1 MTKYDFIL
9 MSGEADAFLKK
20 LQEIGLVDITRSV
33 KPVDEESEK
42 LSYQADIYR
51 KAIVALKEV
60 EPAEFAE
67 KTYGDLAANVMETV
81 NGIEADRNQ
90 LTQLHKDL
98 EECQPW
104 GNFNMNDIEKLA
116 KQGLKLHFY
125 KAKTVD
131 PAWKEQYALSEISN
145 DGTNTYFVVV
155 DDSEAVI
162 TSHSVGEPFGVARS
176 DSDAAIHTY
185 EFPLKELP
193 APTRDCATIKKEISA
208 LEYEIEQKNKHLS
221 ELKCHEDDLRK
232 ELDKMASDLDLH
244 LAHVAGEKAAEDYIT
259 VFEGFAPASSEERL
273 RALLDQEDVFYV
285 ADKAKVD
292 DNPPIKLKN
301 NKFVSM
307 FELLTDMYG
316 RPKYDEFDPTVFISI
331 FFMLFFAFCM
341 GDMGYGLVLI
351 GASLGLKKVL
361 GNIAP
366 LGVTL
371 GIATTIVGFFF
382 HTFFS
387 MDMLEWSWLPDSVK
401 AIMLPSQIAGY
412 DGTMVL
418 ALLVGIVHICLA
430 MIVKTYQ
437 ATKTKGFA
445 NSLGTWGW
453 TLLIVGGV
461 IVGGLALMGV
471 MDKEV
476 TKWVVIVLGVL
487 SALGIFFLNDL
498 HRNPLMNFGSGLWD
512 TYNTATGLLGDV
524 LSYLRLYALGLAG
537 AKLGEAFNA
546 IGVQALGDGGFGWV
560 AFILIVVI
568 GHVLNVAMC
577 VLGAFVHPLRLN
589 FLEFFKNSGY
599 EGTGRNYN
607 PLQSTNKYQQIK
619 N

>member
-1 MTKYDFIL
+1 MVTEMTKYDFIL
-9 MSGEADAFLKK
+9 MSGDADAFLEK
-20 LQEIGLVDITRSV
+20 LQTVGVMDITRSL
-33 KPVDEESEK
+33 KPIDEKSEK
-42 LSYQADIYR
+42 LSTRADIYR
-51 KAIVALKEV
+51 KALSTLKAIEKAEDPGQKPADFAAEVMQTVREKEAIEAQLPQLRKEADDLVPWGRFDKTSFEKLKE
-60 EPAEFAE
+60 
-67 KTYGDLAANVMETV
+67 N
-81 NGIEADRNQ
+81 
-90 LTQLHKDL
+90 
-98 EECQPW
+98 
-104 GNFNMNDIEKLA
+104 
-116 KQGLKLHFY
+116 GLKLHFY
-125 KAKTVD
+125 KAKAID

-145 DGTNTYFVVV
+145 IGGYSYFVVV
-155 DDSEAVI
+155 
-162 TSHSVGEPFGVARS
+162 S
-176 DSDAAIHTY
+176 DTD
-185 EFPLKELP
+185 EFDFPLKELP
-193 APTRDCATIKKEISA
+193 APQSDYAAVEQQIADLEAQVKQKEQRLA
-208 LEYEIEQKNKHLS
+208 Q
-221 ELKCHEDDLRK
+221 LKWHEPVIQA
-232 ELDKMASDLDLH
+232 ELDKTLSNLDLH
-244 LAHVAGEKAAEDYIT
+244 LAHAAGEKAAEDYIT
-259 VFEGFAPASSEERL
+259 IFEGFAPKENEPALHDMLER
-273 RALLDQEDVFYV
+273 ENVFYLV
-285 ADKAKVD
+285 DKAQAD

-316 RPKYDEFDPTVFISI
+316 RPKYNEFDPTVFISI

-351 GASLGLKKVL
+351 GASLALKKVL

-366 LGVTL
+366 LGITL
-371 GIATTIVGFFF
+371 GIATTVVGFLF

-387 MDMLEWSWLPDSVK
+387 VDMLTWSWLPEGVK
-401 AIMLPSQIAGY
+401 RIMLPSKIAGY

-437 ATKTKGFA
+437 STKVKGFA

-453 TLLIVGGV
+453 TLLIVGGI
-461 IVGGLALMGV
+461 IVGGLALLGV
-471 MDKEV
+471 IDKAL
-476 TKWVVIVLGVL
+476 TKWIIIVIGCL

-498 HRNPLMNFGSGLWD
+498 HRNPLLNFGSGLWD

-546 IGVQALGDGGFGWV
+546 IGVQALGDGGVNWV
-560 AFILIVVI
+560 FFILIVVV

-599 EGTGRNYN
+599 EGSGRRYN
-607 PLQSTNKYQQIK
+607 PLQS
-619 N
+619 

>member
-1 MTKYDFIL
+1 MVTEMTKYDFIL

-20 LQEIGLVDITRSV
+20 LQEIGMVDITRSV
-33 KPVDEESEK
+33 KPIDEQSEK
-42 LSYQADIYR
+42 LSLQADIYR

-67 KTYGDLAANVMETV
+67 KTYGDLAVNVLETV
-81 NGIEADRNQ
+81 NGIESDRNQ
-90 LTQLHKDL
+90 LTQLRKDL

-104 GNFNMNDIEKLA
+104 GNFDVNDIEKLA

-145 DGTNTYFVVV
+145 DGVNTYFVVV
-155 DDSEAVI
+155 DDQNE
-162 TSHSVGEPFGVARS
+162 
-176 DSDAAIHTY
+176 Y

-193 APTRDCATIKKEISA
+193 APTRDCAAIKKEIAA
-208 LEYEIEQKNKHLS
+208 LEDDIEQKNKHLS

-232 ELDKMASDLDLH
+232 EMDKMASELDLH

-259 VFEGFAPASSEERL
+259 VFEGFAPASSEESL

-301 NKFVSM
+301 NKYVSM

-316 RPKYDEFDPTVFISI
+316 RPKYNEFDPTVFISI

-351 GASLGLKKVL
+351 GASLGLKKLL

-371 GIATTIVGFFF
+371 GIATTVVGFFF

-387 MDMLEWSWLPDSVK
+387 VDMLQWSWLPDAVK
-401 AIMLPSQIAGY
+401 SIMLPSQIAGF

-418 ALLVGIVHICLA
+418 ALLVGVVHICLA

-461 IVGGLALMGV
+461 IVGAFALLGV
-471 MDKEV
+471 ME
-476 TKWVVIVLGVL
+476 TSLATWAIIIIGIL

-498 HRNPLMNFGSGLWD
+498 HRNPLVNMGAGLWD
-512 TYNTATGLLGDV
+512 TYQMVTGLLGDV

-546 IGVQALGDGGFGWV
+546 IGVQALGDGGANWIF
-560 AFILIVVI
+560 FILIVVI
-568 GHVLNVAMC
+568 GHVLNIAMC

-599 EGTGRNYN
+599 EGSGRNYH
-607 PLQSTNKYQQIK
+607 PLQSTK
-619 N
+619 

>member
-1 MTKYDFIL
+1 
-9 MSGEADAFLKK
+9 MSGDADAFLEK
-20 LQEIGLVDITRSV
+20 LQSVGVVDITRSL
-33 KPVDEESEK
+33 KPIDEKSEK
-42 LSYQADIYR
+42 LSARAEIYR
-51 KAIVALKEV
+51 KALSQLKGVEQADDPGQKPNDVAV
-60 EPAEFAE
+60 E
-67 KTYGDLAANVMETV
+67 VMETIRDKEA
-81 NGIEADRNQ
+81 IESQ
-90 LTQLHKDL
+90 LPQLRKDANDL
-98 EECQPW
+98 YPW
-104 GNFNMNDIEKLA
+104 GRFDKHSFNRLKDT
-116 KQGLKLHFY
+116 GLKLHFY
-125 KAKTVD
+125 KAKAID
-131 PAWKEQYALSEISN
+131 PAWVEQYALSEISN
-145 DGTNTYFVVV
+145 IGGYSYFVVV
-155 DDSEAVI
+155 SDNDDY
-162 TSHSVGEPFGVARS
+162 
-176 DSDAAIHTY
+176 D
-185 EFPLKELP
+185 FPLKELP
-193 APTRDCATIKKEISA
+193 APDRDYAVVEQQIAELEAQVKEKEHRLA
-208 LEYEIEQKNKHLS
+208 Q
-221 ELKCHEDDLRK
+221 LKCYESQIQA
-232 ELDKMASDLDLH
+232 ELDKALSRLDLH

-259 VFEGFAPASSEERL
+259 VFEGFAPAANEPAL
-273 RALLDQEDVFYV
+273 RDMLDNENVFYIE
-285 ADKAKVD
+285 DKAKAD

-351 GASLGLKKVL
+351 LAGLGLKKVL
-361 GNIAP
+361 GKIAP
-366 LGVTL
+366 LAITL
-371 GIATTIVGFFF
+371 GVATTVVGFLF

-387 MDMLEWSWLPDSVK
+387 MDMLEWNWIPDVVK
-401 AIMLPSQIAGY
+401 KCMVPKELFGF

-418 ALLVGIVHICLA
+418 AILVGIVHICLA

-437 ATKTKGFA
+437 STKVKGFG

-471 MDKEV
+471 MDKAV
-476 TKWVVIVLGVL
+476 TKWVIIGIGVL

-498 HRNPLMNFGSGLWD
+498 HRNPLLNFGSGLWE

-546 IGVQALGDGGFGWV
+546 IGIQALGDGGARWI

-568 GHVLNVAMC
+568 GHTLNVAMC

-599 EGTGRNYN
+599 EGSGRNYN
-607 PLQSTNKYQQIK
+607 PLKTEN
-619 N
+619 

>member
-1 MTKYDFIL
+1 MVTEMTKYDFIL
-9 MSGEADAFLKK
+9 MSGDADAFLEK
-20 LQEIGLVDITRSV
+20 LQTVGVVDITRSL
-33 KPVDEESEK
+33 KPIDEQSEK
-42 LSYQADIYR
+42 LSARAEVYR
-51 KAIVALKEV
+51 KALSALKAV
-60 EPAEFAE
+60 EKADDPGQKPTDFAVE
-67 KTYGDLAANVMETV
+67 VMETLRDKEA
-81 NGIEADRNQ
+81 IEAQ
-90 LTQLHKDL
+90 LPQLYKDADEL
-98 EECQPW
+98 FPW
-104 GNFNMNDIEKLA
+104 GRFDKASFERLKEN
-116 KQGLKLHFY
+116 GLKLHFY
-125 KAKTVD
+125 KAKAID

-145 DGTNTYFVVV
+145 IGGNSYFVVV
-155 DDSEAVI
+155 SDTDD
-162 TSHSVGEPFGVARS
+162 F
-176 DSDAAIHTY
+176 D
-185 EFPLKELP
+185 FPVKELP
-193 APTRDCATIKKEISA
+193 APDRDYEAVKQQIAELEAQVKEKEHRLA
-208 LEYEIEQKNKHLS
+208 Q
-221 ELKCHEDDLRK
+221 LKWHEPVLQA
-232 ELDKMASDLDLH
+232 EMDKTMSKLDLH
-244 LAHVAGEKAAEDYIT
+244 LAHVSGEKAAEDYLT
-259 VFEGFAPASSEERL
+259 VFEGFAPKENEP
-273 RALLDQEDVFYV
+273 ALHDMLEKENVYYIKDQ
-285 ADKAKVD
+285 AKTD

-351 GASLGLKKVL
+351 GASLALKKVL
-361 GNIAP
+361 GKIAP

-371 GIATTIVGFFF
+371 GIATTVVGFLF

-387 MDMLEWSWLPDSVK
+387 MDMLTWSWIPDIVK
-401 AIMLPSQIAGY
+401 TFMLPSTIAGY

-437 ATKTKGFA
+437 STKVKGFA

-471 MDKEV
+471 IDKAL
-476 TKWVVIVLGVL
+476 TKWIIIVIGCL

-498 HRNPLMNFGSGLWD
+498 HRNPLLNVGSGLWE
-512 TYNTATGLLGDV
+512 TYNTVTGLLGDV

-546 IGVQALGDGGFGWV
+546 IGVQALGDGGARWI

-568 GHVLNVAMC
+568 GHTLNIAMC

-599 EGTGRNYN
+599 EGSGRRYK
-607 PLQSTNKYQQIK
+607 PLTEN
-619 N
+619 NN

>member
-9 MSGEADAFLKK
+9 MSGDADDFLKK
-20 LQEIGLVDITRSV
+20 LQEVGLVDITRSV
-33 KPVDEESEK
+33 KPIDEQSEK
-42 LSYQADIYR
+42 LSLQADIYR
-51 KAIVALKEV
+51 KALSALREV

-67 KTYGDLAANVMETV
+67 KTYGDLAVNVTETV
-81 NGIEADRNQ
+81 NGLEVDRNQ
-90 LTQLHKDL
+90 LAQLRKDRD
-98 EECQPW
+98 ECKPW
-104 GNFNMNDIEKLA
+104 GNFNVNDIEKLA
-116 KQGLKLHFY
+116 QQGLKLHFY
-125 KAKTVD
+125 KAKAID
-131 PAWKEQYALSEISN
+131 PEWAVQYALSEISN
-145 DGTNTYFVVV
+145 DGSNTYFVVV
-155 DDSEAVI
+155 
-162 TSHSVGEPFGVARS
+162 S
-176 DSDAAIHTY
+176 DQNEY

-193 APTRDCATIKKEISA
+193 APTRDCAAIEKEIAA
-208 LEYEIEQKNKHLS
+208 LEDDIAAKERHLS

-232 ELDKMASDLDLH
+232 EMDKIASRLDLH

-259 VFEGFAPASSEERL
+259 VFEGFAPTVVEPAL
-273 RALLDQEDVFYV
+273 REMLDKENVFYV
-285 ADKAKVD
+285 ADKAKAD

-351 GASLGLKKVL
+351 GASLALKKML

-366 LGVTL
+366 LGITL
-371 GIATTIVGFFF
+371 GIATTVVGFLF

-387 MDMLEWSWLPDSVK
+387 VDMLTWSWLPDAVKSV
-401 AIMLPSQIAGY
+401 MLPSQIAGY

-437 ATKTKGFA
+437 STKVKGFA
-445 NSLGTWGW
+445 NSLSTWGW

-471 MDKEV
+471 MDKAV
-476 TKWVVIVLGVL
+476 TKWVIIVIGVL

-498 HRNPLMNFGSGLWD
+498 HRNPLLNFGSGLWE

-546 IGVQALGDGGFGWV
+546 IGVQALGDGGAGWI
-560 AFILIVVI
+560 AFILIVVV
-568 GHVLNVAMC
+568 GHTLNVAMC

-599 EGTGRNYN
+599 EGSGRNYN
-607 PLQSTNKYQQIK
+607 PLGEVRSEK
-619 N
+619 

>member
-9 MSGEADAFLKK
+9 MSGDADAFLAK
-20 LQEIGLVDITRSV
+20 LQQIGLVDITRSV
-33 KPVDEESEK
+33 KPVDEQSEK
-42 LSYQADIYR
+42 LAFRAEIYR
-51 KAIVALKEV
+51 KALSALKQV

-67 KTYGDLAANVMETV
+67 KTYGDLAVNVLDTIS
-81 NGIEADRNQ
+81 GKDEALNQ
-90 LTQLHKDL
+90 LAQLRKEL
-98 EECQPW
+98 EESRPW
-104 GNFNMNDIEKLA
+104 GNFDVNGIKRLA
-116 KQGLKLHFY
+116 EQGLKLHFY
-125 KAKTVD
+125 KTKVVD
-131 PAWKEQYALSEISN
+131 PAWKEQYALSEISELE
-145 DGTNTYFVVV
+145 GYTYFVVV
-155 DDSEAVI
+155 ADSE
-162 TSHSVGEPFGVARS
+162 E
-176 DSDAAIHTY
+176 Y

-193 APTRDCATIKKEISA
+193 APTRDCSAIEKEIKS
-208 LEYEIEQKNKHLS
+208 LEDDVEKYDRHLA
-221 ELKCHEDDLRK
+221 ELKCHEPDLQR
-232 ELDKMASDLDLH
+232 ELDKLLSKLDLH
-244 LAHVAGEKAAEDYIT
+244 LAGVAGEKAAEDYLT
-259 VFEGFAPASSEERL
+259 VFEGFVPTEKEAAL
-273 RALLDQEDVFYV
+273 REMLEQEHVFYV
-285 ADKAKVD
+285 ADKAVVD

-307 FELLTDMYG
+307 FEMLTDMYG

-351 GASLGLKKVL
+351 GASLALKKML
-361 GNIAP
+361 GKIAP
-366 LGVTL
+366 LGITL
-371 GIATTIVGFFF
+371 GIATTVVGFLF

-387 MDMLEWSWLPDSVK
+387 VDMLTWSWLPEGVK
-401 AIMLPSQIAGY
+401 KCMLPSQIAGF

-437 ATKTKGFA
+437 STKVKGFA
-445 NSLGTWGW
+445 NSLSTWGW

-471 MDKEV
+471 MDKAV
-476 TKWVVIVLGVL
+476 TKWVIIGIGVL

-498 HRNPLMNFGSGLWD
+498 HRNPLLNFGSGLWE

-546 IGVQALGDGGFGWV
+546 IGVQALGDGGAGWIPFV
-560 AFILIVVI
+560 LIVVV
-568 GHVLNVAMC
+568 GHTLNVAMC

-599 EGTGRNYN
+599 EGSGREYH
-607 PLQSTNKYQQIK
+607 PLKTEN
-619 N
+619 

>member
-9 MSGEADAFLKK
+9 MSGDADAFLEK
-20 LQEIGLVDITRSV
+20 LQTVGVMDITRSL
-33 KPVDEESEK
+33 KPIDEKSEK
-42 LSYQADIYR
+42 LSTRADIYR
-51 KAIVALKEV
+51 KALSTLKAIEKAEDPGQKPADFAAEVMQTVREKEAIEAQLPQLRKEADDLVPWGRFDKTNFEKLKE
-60 EPAEFAE
+60 
-67 KTYGDLAANVMETV
+67 N
-81 NGIEADRNQ
+81 
-90 LTQLHKDL
+90 
-98 EECQPW
+98 
-104 GNFNMNDIEKLA
+104 
-116 KQGLKLHFY
+116 GLKLHFY
-125 KAKTVD
+125 KAKAID

-145 DGTNTYFVVV
+145 LGGYSYFVVV
-155 DDSEAVI
+155 
-162 TSHSVGEPFGVARS
+162 S
-176 DSDAAIHTY
+176 DTD
-185 EFPLKELP
+185 EFDFPLKELP
-193 APTRDCATIKKEISA
+193 APQSDYAAVEQQIADLEAQVKQKEQRLA
-208 LEYEIEQKNKHLS
+208 Q
-221 ELKCHEDDLRK
+221 LKWHEPVIQA
-232 ELDKMASDLDLH
+232 ELDKTLSNLDLH
-244 LAHVAGEKAAEDYIT
+244 LAHAAGEKAAEDYIT
-259 VFEGFAPASSEERL
+259 VFEGFAPKENEPALHDMLER
-273 RALLDQEDVFYV
+273 ENVFYLV
-285 ADKAKVD
+285 DKAQVD

-316 RPKYDEFDPTVFISI
+316 RPKYNEFDPTVFISI

-351 GASLGLKKVL
+351 GASLALKKVL

-371 GIATTIVGFFF
+371 GIATTVVGFLF

-387 MDMLEWSWLPDSVK
+387 VDMLTWSWLPEGVK
-401 AIMLPSQIAGY
+401 RIMLPSKIAGY

-437 ATKTKGFA
+437 STKVKGFA

-453 TLLIVGGV
+453 TLLIVGGI
-461 IVGGLALMGV
+461 IVGGLALLGV
-471 MDKEV
+471 IDKAL
-476 TKWVVIVLGVL
+476 TKWIIIVIGCL

-498 HRNPLMNFGSGLWD
+498 HRNPLLNFGSGLWD

-546 IGVQALGDGGFGWV
+546 IGVQALGDGGVNWV
-560 AFILIVVI
+560 FFILIVVV

-599 EGTGRNYN
+599 EGTGRRYK
-607 PLQSTNKYQQIK
+607 PLQS
-619 N
+619 

>member
-9 MSGEADAFLKK
+9 MSGDADAFLAK
-20 LQEIGLVDITRSV
+20 LQQVGLVDITRSV
-33 KPVDEESEK
+33 KPVDEQSEK
-42 LSYQADIYR
+42 LALRAEIYR
-51 KAIVALKEV
+51 KALSALKQV

-67 KTYGDLAANVMETV
+67 KTYGDLAVNVLDT
-81 NGIEADRNQ
+81 ISAKDEALNQ
-90 LTQLHKDL
+90 LAQLRKEL
-98 EECQPW
+98 EESRPW
-104 GNFNMNDIEKLA
+104 GNFDVNGIKRLA
-116 KQGLKLHFY
+116 EQGLKLHFY
-125 KAKTVD
+125 KTKVVD
-131 PAWKEQYALSEISN
+131 PAWKEQYALSEISELE
-145 DGTNTYFVVV
+145 GYTYFVVV
-155 DDSEAVI
+155 ADSE
-162 TSHSVGEPFGVARS
+162 E
-176 DSDAAIHTY
+176 Y

-193 APTRDCATIKKEISA
+193 APTRDCSAIEKEIKS
-208 LEYEIEQKNKHLS
+208 LEDDVEKYDRHLA
-221 ELKCHEDDLRK
+221 ELKCHEPDLQR
-232 ELDKMASDLDLH
+232 ELDKLLSKLDLH
-244 LAHVAGEKAAEDYIT
+244 LAGVAGEKAAEDYLT
-259 VFEGFAPASSEERL
+259 VFEGFVPTEKEAAL
-273 RALLDQEDVFYV
+273 REMLEQEHVFYV
-285 ADKAKVD
+285 ADKAVVD

-307 FELLTDMYG
+307 FEMLTDMYG

-351 GASLGLKKVL
+351 GASLALKKML
-361 GNIAP
+361 GKIAP
-366 LGVTL
+366 LGITL
-371 GIATTIVGFFF
+371 GIATTVVGFLF

-387 MDMLEWSWLPDSVK
+387 VDMLTWSWLPEGVK
-401 AIMLPSQIAGY
+401 KCMLPSQIAGF

-437 ATKTKGFA
+437 STKVKGFA
-445 NSLGTWGW
+445 NSLSTWGW

-471 MDKEV
+471 MDKAV
-476 TKWVVIVLGVL
+476 TKWVIIGIGVL

-498 HRNPLMNFGSGLWD
+498 HRNPLLNFGSGLWE

-546 IGVQALGDGGFGWV
+546 IGVQALGDGGAGWIPFV
-560 AFILIVVI
+560 LIVVV
-568 GHVLNVAMC
+568 GHTLNVAMC

-599 EGTGRNYN
+599 EGSGREYH
-607 PLQSTNKYQQIK
+607 PLKTEN
-619 N
+619 

>member
-9 MSGEADAFLKK
+9 MSGDMDAFLEK
-20 LQEIGLVDITRSV
+20 LQSIGVVDITRST
-33 KPVDEESEK
+33 KPVDEHSEN
-42 LSYQADIYR
+42 LSSRAGVLR
-51 KAIVALKEV
+51 KALALLKEV
-60 EPAEFAE
+60 TPAEFAE
-67 KTYGDLAANVMETV
+67 KGSADYASDVVETVME
-81 NGIEADRNQ
+81 IEAMRARVPVLQKEADE
-90 LTQLHKDL
+90 LV
-98 EECQPW
+98 PW
-104 GNFNMNDIEKLA
+104 GRFDKTSFDKL
-116 KQGLKLHFY
+116 KEQGLKLHFY
-125 KAKTVD
+125 KAKAID
-131 PAWKEQYALSEISN
+131 PTWKEQYALSEISN
-145 DGTNTYFVVV
+145 VGGYSYFVVV
-155 DDSEAVI
+155 
-162 TSHSVGEPFGVARS
+162 S
-176 DSDAAIHTY
+176 DSDDY
-185 EFPLKELP
+185 DFPLKEIP
-193 APTRDCATIKKEISA
+193 APEKDYLALEKEIAELQDDITKKEA
-208 LEYEIEQKNKHLS
+208 HLT
-221 ELKCHEDDLRK
+221 ELKCREASIQK
-232 ELDKMASDLDLH
+232 ELDKTLSKLDLH
-244 LAHVAGEKAAEDYIT
+244 LAQVSGEKAAEDYIT
-259 VFEGFAPASSEERL
+259 VFEGFAPKECEP
-273 RALLDQEDVFYV
+273 ALQEMLEKENVFYLV
-285 ADKAKVD
+285 DKAKVD
-292 DNPPIKLKN
+292 DNPPIQLKN

-316 RPKYDEFDPTVFISI
+316 RPKYNEFDPTVFISI

-351 GASLGLKKVL
+351 LASLGLKKVL

-371 GIATTIVGFFF
+371 GIATTVVGFFF

-387 MDMLEWSWLPDSVK
+387 VDMLTWSWLPEGVK
-401 AIMLPSQIAGY
+401 SIMLPSQIAGY

-430 MIVKTYQ
+430 LIVKTYQ

-461 IVGGLALMGV
+461 VVGGLALMGV
-471 MDKEV
+471 IDNTA
-476 TKWVVIVLGVL
+476 TKWIIIVIGCL

-546 IGVQALGDGGFGWV
+546 IGVQALGDGGVGGWI

-568 GHVLNVAMC
+568 GHVLNIAMC

-599 EGTGRNYN
+599 EGTGRKYK
-607 PLQSTNKYQQIK
+607 PLAEN
-619 N
+619 NN

>member
-1 MTKYDFIL
+1 MVTEMTKYDFIL
-9 MSGEADAFLKK
+9 MSGDADAFLKK
-20 LQEIGLVDITRSV
+20 LQEVGLVDITRSL
-33 KPVDEESEK
+33 KPVDEQSEK
-42 LSYQADIYR
+42 LSVRAGIYR
-51 KAIVALKEV
+51 KALSALKGV

-67 KTYGDLAANVMETV
+67 KTYGDLAVNVLDTIKEKEE
-81 NGIEADRNQ
+81 IQAQ
-90 LTQLHKDL
+90 LALLRKEL
-98 EECQPW
+98 EESRPW
-104 GNFNMNDIEKLA
+104 GSFDEEGFRRLA
-116 KQGLKLHFY
+116 DMGLKLHFY
-125 KAKTVD
+125 KAKAID
-131 PAWKEQYALSEISN
+131 PTWKEQYALSEISN
-145 DGTNTYFVVV
+145 DGAYTYFVVV
-155 DDSEAVI
+155 A
-162 TSHSVGEPFGVARS
+162 
-176 DSDAAIHTY
+176 DSDEY
-185 EFPLKELP
+185 DFPMKELP
-193 APTRDCATIKKEISA
+193 APNRDCAAVEKAISE
-208 LEYEIEQKNKHLS
+208 LEYEIVQKDKHLA
-221 ELKCHEDDLRK
+221 ELKCHEDDIQKGLEK
-232 ELDKMASDLDLH
+232 LTSKLDLH
-244 LAHVAGEKAAEDYIT
+244 LAQVAGEKAADEYLT
-259 VFEGFAPASSEERL
+259 VFEGFAPAASEESL
-273 RALLDQEDVFYV
+273 RALLDQENVFYV
-285 ADKAKVD
+285 ADKAVVD

-351 GASLGLKKVL
+351 GASLALKKKL
-361 GNIAP
+361 GKIAP

-371 GIATTIVGFFF
+371 GIATTVVGFLF

-387 MDMLEWSWLPDSVK
+387 VDMLTWSWLPEAVK
-401 AIMLPSQIAGY
+401 KCMVPSQIAGF

-437 ATKTKGFA
+437 STKVKGFA

-461 IVGGLALMGV
+461 IIGGLALMGV
-471 MDKEV
+471 MDKAV
-476 TKWVVIVLGVL
+476 TKWVIIGLGIL

-498 HRNPLMNFGSGLWD
+498 HRNPLKNFGSGLWE

-546 IGVQALGDGGFGWV
+546 IGLQALGDGGAGWI

-599 EGTGRNYN
+599 EGSGRVYN
-607 PLQSTNKYQQIK
+607 PLTN
-619 N
+619 NNN